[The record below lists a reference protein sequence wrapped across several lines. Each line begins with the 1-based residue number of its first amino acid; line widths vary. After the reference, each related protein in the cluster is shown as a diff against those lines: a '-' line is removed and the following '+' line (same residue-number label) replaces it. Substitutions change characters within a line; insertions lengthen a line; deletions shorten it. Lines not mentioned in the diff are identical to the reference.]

1 MIGLLVVT
9 HGAVAREL
17 VDAARR
23 IVQSPGNIAA
33 VAIDWDQEVDAVR
46 AAIDEAIR
54 GLDQGEGVILATDM
68 FGGTPTNI
76 ALTFLEP
83 GRIEVVTGVNLPMVI
98 KYTNLEAGVSVRE
111 AATLLASRG
120 RSAISVAG
128 EILSHRAESET

>member
-98 KYTNLEAGVSVRE
+98 KYTNLETGVSVRE